1 MKKKIVLFALMAAV
15 MGGAVKFLKG
25 KMGGKTAEEE

>member
-1 MKKKIVLFALMAAV
+1 MKKKIFVFALMAAMV
-15 MGGAVKFLKG
+15 GGAVKFLKS